1 LPTPIHKRRLPAG
14 ALVPGGARVGG
25 GRIWI
30 PWLLSPLFALAP
42 IAGCALAG
50 KVRQSALTFPAAAP
64 AEPLAA
70 PTVTF
75 APPEASPGGEVPVVP
90 IVPPRD

>member
-1 LPTPIHKRRLPAG
+1 MQTPSPHRRLPAG

-25 GRIWI
+25 GRIWM
-30 PWLLSPLFALAP
+30 PWLLAPLFALAP

-50 KVRQSALTFPAAAP
+50 KVRQSALTFPTAAP
-64 AEPLAA
+64 AEPLTA

-75 APPEASPGGEVPVVP
+75 APPEAPPGGEVPVVP
-90 IVPPRD
+90 IVPRRD